1 VSPSRWLGSRTGRLT
16 GTLAAL
22 VLVAVAVLAWS
33 GYRAAEE
40 WQRSSASLVERRAAE
55 MADTLVTAFNRDMRA
70 VQTAILDGREWD
82 SSSLESPYEVN
93 DLIAGAFARYP
104 YPELFFAWRA
114 STPGILL
121 FVRSD
126 RMPAW
131 LPAAVAHRDRYP
143 VEIVVNPTIAN
154 DLLERVEGDVRARR
168 KHSVFE
174 IDIAGTRYQAVTR
187 ILYSGTTRVDSAGGL
202 GFLVN
207 LAWVRDHYFP
217 AITSQVTR
225 VVRSADGLDAR
236 ITDEEAH
243 PVPGHEQVAAEG
255 LSVARSF
262 PLFFFEPSLVALDPP
277 EDLRRRM
284 WSVQVTAGR
293 DPTLASAAGGARRTL
308 MVVAAGVFAVVLGL
322 FVTVRAARAAADV
335 AMMRS
340 DFVSTV
346 THQLKTPVSVIRQIG
361 ETFIRGR
368 VNTPERSR
376 EYAQLLVQEGH
387 RLSRLIDNLLAYARV
402 TEVAAVYSFEPHN
415 PVEVIEESM
424 KGFNRLLTEEGFHV
438 DVDAQTPLPAVRA
451 DRTALVLALDNLVDN
466 AMRYSGA
473 SRQLVVALRS
483 RGDVVDFAVTDRGK
497 GIPPDDLA
505 RVQQRFVR
513 GRSTNG
519 HGSGL
524 GLAIVHR
531 IATDH
536 GGQLWLESRVGS
548 GTTATLT
555 IPVYRS

>member
-1 VSPSRWLGSRTGRLT
+1 VNPPRWLGSRNGALT
-16 GTLAAL
+16 GALAAL
-22 VLVAVAVLAWS
+22 VLVAVAALAWF
-33 GYRAAEE
+33 GYRAADE
-40 WQRSSASLVERRAAE
+40 WQRSSALLVERRAAE
-55 MADTLVTAFNRDMRA
+55 IADTLVTALTRDMRA

-82 SSSLESPYEVN
+82 STSLESPYEVN

-114 STPGILL
+114 SIPGTLL
-121 FVRSD
+121 FARSD

-131 LPAAVAHRDRYP
+131 LPAAAHRDRYP
-143 VEIVVNPTIAN
+143 VEIVVNPGIAQG
-154 DLLERVEGDVRARR
+154 LLERVARDVRARR

-174 IDIAGTRYQAVTR
+174 IDIAGMRYQAVAR
-187 ILYSGTTRVDSAGGL
+187 VLYRGTTRVSSEGGL

-207 LAWVRDHYFP
+207 LEWVRSHYFS

-225 VVRSADGLDAR
+225 VRAADGLDAH
-236 ITDEEAH
+236 ITDEHAR
-243 PVPGHEQVAAEG
+243 PVPGHQTVFGEGIAA
-255 LSVARSF
+255 RRPF
-262 PLFFFEPSLVALDPP
+262 PLFFFEPALVALDPP
-277 EDLRRRM
+277 ADLNRRM

-293 DPTLASAAGGARRTL
+293 DPTLAIAAGSARRTL
-308 MVVAAGVFAVVLGL
+308 TVVAAGAFAVVLGL
-322 FVTVRAARAAADV
+322 FVAVRAARAAADV

-361 ETFIRGR
+361 ETLIRGR
-368 VNTPERSR
+368 VNTQERLR

-387 RLSRLIDNLLAYARV
+387 RLSRLIENLLAYARV
-402 TEVAAVYSFEPHN
+402 TEAADVYSFEPQN
-415 PVEVIEESM
+415 PVDVIEESM
-424 KGFNRLLTEEGFHV
+424 KGFNRLLTEEGFRV
-438 DVDAQTPLPAVRA
+438 ELDVPAPLPVVRA
-451 DRTALVLALDNLVDN
+451 DRTALVLALDNLIDN

-473 SRQLVVALRS
+473 SRQLTVAIRS
-483 RGDVVDFAVTDRGK
+483 RGEAVDFAVTDLGK

-505 RVQQRFVR
+505 RVQRRFVR

-536 GGQLWLESRVGS
+536 GGRLRLESSVGS

-555 IPVYRS
+555 IPVHGS